1 MEERIYEILEM
12 YSDCFKDLDLSPIC
26 PETFVI
32 EFNIN
37 PEMIK
42 ESLIAMDRKIYRQKN
57 AIRDLC
63 LSKTYPNDKENLRIL
78 YKRLNNVHE
87 EIYDILRDEL
97 GVCEC
102 WIDQEKDELDFPN
115 AP

>member
-1 MEERIYEILEM
+1 MEERIEEVLEM

-42 ESLIAMDRKIYRQKN
+42 ESLIAMDRKIYRQ
-57 AIRDLC
+57 RQVVGELC
-63 LSKTYPNDKENLRIL
+63 KTYPENEENLLELWERL
-78 YKRLNNVHE
+78 YEVHK
-87 EIYDILRDEL
+87 EIYDILSDGL

-102 WIDQEKDELDFPN
+102 WIDPQKDELDCSN